1 MSESTDGHGG
11 ITWSYA
17 QATLLLNPNSGIPQ
31 SICNSG
37 TKKNQIFIL
46 ISHQLALPLRHRQN
60 YQSTFDGY

>member
-37 TKKNQIFIL
+37 TKKNQIFI
-46 ISHQLALPLRHRQN
+46 
-60 YQSTFDGY
+60 